1 MNSIKVYAFVGPSGT
16 GKSYR
21 AQMVA
26 AENDIHYI
34 IDDGL
39 LIKDNSYC
47 WNFSEKSSN

>member
-1 MNSIKVYAFVGPSGT
+1 MQVYAFVGKTGT

-26 AENDIHYI
+26 SERNINYI

-39 LIKDNSYC
+39 LIKDNQVIAG
-47 WNFSEKSSN
+47 E